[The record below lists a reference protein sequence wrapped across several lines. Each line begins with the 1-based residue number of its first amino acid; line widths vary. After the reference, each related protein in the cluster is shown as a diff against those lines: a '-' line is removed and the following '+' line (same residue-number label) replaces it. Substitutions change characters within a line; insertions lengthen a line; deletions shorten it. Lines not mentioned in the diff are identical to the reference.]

1 MKHRQFSNATL
12 SITSALTVSNLYFC
26 LCGEMKNDMGHSVA
40 MEMRN
45 AYRRVTENMN
55 AKDHVGDLAGRI
67 CLKGTLN

>member
-1 MKHRQFSNATL
+1 
-12 SITSALTVSNLYFC
+12 
-26 LCGEMKNDMGHSVA
+26 MKNDMGHTVA

-55 AKDHVGDLAGRI
+55 AKDHVGDLGGRI